1 MNICIILICIS
12 VIMVNISIIKLEKR
26 LSNLEFYIS
35 IKEDEERMIRYIER
49 KK

>member
-35 IKEDEERMIRYIER
+35 IKEDEEIIRRYIER
-49 KK
+49 NK

>member
-26 LSNLEFYIS
+26 LSNLEFYIY
-35 IKEDEERMIRYIER
+35 IKEDEERMKRYLER
-49 KK
+49 NK